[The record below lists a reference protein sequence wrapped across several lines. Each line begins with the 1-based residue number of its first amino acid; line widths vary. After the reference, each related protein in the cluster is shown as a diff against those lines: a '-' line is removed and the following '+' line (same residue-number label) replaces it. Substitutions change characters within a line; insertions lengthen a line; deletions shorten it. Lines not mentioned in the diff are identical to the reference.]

1 MAYVDPTPDGL
12 MPAPI
17 ALSRKPPR
25 EQAAAPIS
33 KDARSDGQRVER
45 IALIAIALIF
55 AGLVF
60 ALAIVTI
67 ANLGIALVVT
77 ALTLLPLASLIV
89 TPSGIS
95 R

>member
-1 MAYVDPTPDGL
+1 MAYVDPSPDGL

-17 ALSRKPPR
+17 TLPRTTPR
-25 EQAAAPIS
+25 ERLIAPAS
-33 KDARSDGQRVER
+33 NDARNDSQRLER
-45 IALIAIALIF
+45 IALIAIGLVF

-60 ALAIVTI
+60 ALAIMTI

-89 TPSGIS
+89 SPSGTG